1 VEKVVLLSW
10 DERRL
15 ELIKELG
22 RALVK
27 TGALRFGT
35 FTLTSGK
42 MSSYYID
49 LRIMPSLPGIFKR
62 ITEAFVEAIKNMVG
76 IERID
81 AIGGIPTAGLTYSTA
96 VAYKLEKPLLYVR
109 KEPKEHGIQKRVEG
123 LLRPGWRV
131 LILDDLITTGSS
143 ILRTAEA
150 IRSEGGIVED
160 ALVLIDRME
169 GGRER
174 LENFNIKLKALAKI
188 TELSDL
194 LYDMNIIG
202 EDQRKAIYAM
212 VKTK

>member
-1 VEKVVLLSW
+1 MSW
-10 DERRL
+10 ENRRF

-22 RALVK
+22 RVLVK
-27 TGALRFGT
+27 TGALQFGT

-49 LRIMPSLPGIFKR
+49 LRIVPSLPEVFKK
-62 ITEAFVEAIKNMVG
+62 ITNAFVEALKSMIGLEK
-76 IERID
+76 ID
-81 AIGGIPTAGLTYSTA
+81 AIGGIPTAGLTYATA
-96 VAYKLEKPLLYVR
+96 VAYNLEKPLLYVR
-109 KEPKEHGIQKRVEG
+109 KEPREHGTQKRVEG

-131 LILDDLITTGSS
+131 LILDDLITTGNS

-169 GGRER
+169 GGRDR
-174 LENFNIKLKALAKI
+174 LSTSNIQLKALANI
-188 TELSDL
+188 TELADL

-202 EDQRKAIYAM
+202 KDQRKAIYGM
-212 VKTK
+212 VKTR

>member
-1 VEKVVLLSW
+1 
-10 DERRL
+10 

-22 RALVK
+22 RVLVK
-27 TGALRFGT
+27 TGALQFGT

-49 LRIMPSLPGIFKR
+49 LRIVPSLPEVFKKV
-62 ITEAFVEAIKNMVG
+62 TDAFVEALKKMVG
-76 IERID
+76 LEKID
-81 AIGGIPTAGLTYSTA
+81 AIGGIPTAGLTYATA
-96 VAYKLEKPLLYVR
+96 VAYNLEKPLLYVR
-109 KEPKEHGIQKRVEG
+109 KEPREHGTQKRVEG

-150 IRSEGGIVED
+150 IRSDGGIVED

-174 LENFNIKLKALAKI
+174 LSTSNIQLKALAKI
-188 TELSDL
+188 TELADL

-202 EDQRKAIYAM
+202 KDQRKAIYGM
-212 VKTK
+212 VKRVSRS

>member
-1 VEKVVLLSW
+1 MSW
-10 DERRL
+10 ENRRF

-22 RALVK
+22 RVLVK
-27 TGALRFGT
+27 TGALQFGT

-49 LRIMPSLPGIFKR
+49 LRIVPSFPEVFKK
-62 ITEAFVEAIKNMVG
+62 ITDAFVEALKKMVG
-76 IERID
+76 LEKID
-81 AIGGIPTAGLTYSTA
+81 AIGGIPTAGLTYATA
-96 VAYKLEKPLLYVR
+96 VAYNLEKPLLYVR
-109 KEPKEHGIQKRVEG
+109 KEPREHGTQKRVEG

-174 LENFNIKLKALAKI
+174 LSTSNIQLKAIAKM
-188 TELSDL
+188 TELADL

-202 EDQRKAIYAM
+202 KDQRKAIYGM